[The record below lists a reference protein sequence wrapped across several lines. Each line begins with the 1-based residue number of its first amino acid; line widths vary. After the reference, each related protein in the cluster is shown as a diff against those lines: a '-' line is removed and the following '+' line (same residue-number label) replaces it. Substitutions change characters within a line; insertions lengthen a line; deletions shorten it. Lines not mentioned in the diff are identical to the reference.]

1 MRRRSFFLGAGA
13 AVVGIAGCNRTAEQS
28 SGRVTVPYLEVENY
42 ETSAATVTVLL
53 TDTNQ
58 NVHLWKTVE
67 LDGSPAR
74 NGRRVHT
81 HVFDDEWLE
90 PRDYR
95 LMVKWQEES
104 STRTTRVAGI
114 MGVEDCAHLIVAI
127 DGGIEYQ
134 TLLEQ
139 CPTPG

>member
-1 MRRRSFFLGAGA
+1 MA
-13 AVVGIAGCNRTAEQS
+13 
-28 SGRVTVPYLEVENY
+28 YLEVENY

-58 NVHLWKTVE
+58 NVHVWKTVD
-67 LDGSPAR
+67 LDGGPAG

-90 PRDYR
+90 PRDHR
-95 LMVKWQEES
+95 LMVKQHEDS
-104 STRTTRVAGI
+104 STRITRVAGV
-114 MGVEDCAHLIVAI
+114 MGKEDCAHLIVAI
-127 DGGIEYQ
+127 DGSVEYQ
-134 TLLEQ
+134 VLLEQ

>member
-1 MRRRSFFLGAGA
+1 MRRRRFFLGAGA
-13 AVVGIAGCNRTAEQS
+13 AAVGIAGCNRTAEQS
-28 SGRVTVPYLEVENY
+28 SGQVTVPSLEVENY
-42 ETSAATVTVLL
+42 GTSAATVTVLL

-67 LDGSPAR
+67 LDGSPAG
-74 NGRRVHT
+74 NGRGVHT
-81 HVFDDEWLE
+81 NVFDDEWLK

-104 STRTTRVAGI
+104 STRTTRVAGM
-114 MGVEDCAHLIVAI
+114 MGVEDCVHLIVAI